1 MHIGRNHKGALI
13 HGKHKLAQ
21 AYALHAV
28 HHAKEHRLATSAI
41 HALRGNSRNPAFYF
55 AHQQL
60 GYFLALIRNDK
71 VCPRGIRP
79 FQRKIQ
85 HIVHNDHGNQGVQG
99 IFGVENEHAAQN
111 HDAVD
116 QADQHA
122 HANVGKLL
130 VNQLSQHVRTARARA
145 AAQNQAEAKPAQQ
158 AFADVARAIARFEPV
173 TMCVNPDQFQNAR
186 ARLPEDIRVVEMT
199 SNDAW
204 VRDCGPTFVK
214 NDQGDLRAVDWTF
227 NAWGGL
233 HDGLYF
239 PWDQDDL
246 VARKICELEGV
257 DSYRTDGFVLEGGSI
272 HVDGQGT
279 VLTTEMCLLSPGRN
293 PELSRRDIEEKL
305 CDYLGCE
312 KVIWLRDGID
322 PDETNGHID
331 DVACFVAPGEVAC
344 IWTED
349 PENPFYQAAQDAFRT
364 LSQATDAK
372 GRRLTVHKLCLTK
385 KPCCL
390 EGAETIDAVEGTVP
404 RENGEVSIASYM
416 NFLIVNGAV
425 IAPQYGDENDQ
436 LAIQQLQQMFPDRQI
451 VGVQTREVAFGG
463 GNIHCITQQQP
474 KA

>member
-1 MHIGRNHKGALI
+1 M
-13 HGKHKLAQ
+13 
-21 AYALHAV
+21 
-28 HHAKEHRLATSAI
+28 AKRITGTTPRQDGYRMPGEFEEQSGVWMLWPQRPDNW
-41 HALRGNSRNPAFYF
+41 RG
-55 AHQQL
+55 
-60 GYFLALIRNDK
+60 G
-71 VCPRGIRP
+71 
-79 FQRKIQ
+79 
-85 HIVHNDHGNQGVQG
+85 
-99 IFGVENEHAAQN
+99 
-111 HDAVD
+111 
-116 QADQHA
+116 
-122 HANVGKLL
+122 
-130 VNQLSQHVRTARARA
+130 
-145 AAQNQAEAKPAQQ
+145 AKPAQQ
-158 AFADVARAIARFEPV
+158 AFIDVARAIARFEPV
-173 TMCVNPDQFQNAR
+173 TVCVNPDQFQNAR
-186 ARLPEDIRVVEMT
+186 ARLPEDVRVVEMT

-214 NDQGDLRAVDWTF
+214 NDQGGLRAVDWTF

-233 HDGLYF
+233 YDGLYF

-390 EGAETIDAVEGTVP
+390 EGAETIDAVEGTAP

-425 IAPQYGDENDQ
+425 IAPQYGDENDR

-451 VGVQTREVAFGG
+451 VGVQTREIAFGG